1 MKIIDPSATI
11 IEDELAALSVTQR
24 IDTTAAVCYQRPPKP
39 TEDEAEAF
47 CRKMIKSGHFATLE
61 MAVVHLVTDPWNQVE
76 SKFVLVSPTA
86 HGKIIMSGSIRAFME
101 SEGEYG
107 SRVWNFLA
115 QELPLFF
122 TESDAPKGNDV
133 RFARQ
138 EEIPDAHRHVAVRF
152 IVNRA
157 VSHEL
162 VRHRP
167 CSFLQ
172 ESQRFCR
179 YGDDDD
185 VAFISPS
192 AFFEDDSNG
201 VDFAYWRQACEY
213 AEIMYIKLLKNRQSP
228 QAARTVLPNSCKTE
242 IILYASLQQWR
253 HIFSLRTGRAAD
265 PSMRQVMIPLAE
277 EFGARWPAFF
287 GYQKKYPDQPETKQ

>member
-1 MKIIDPSATI
+1 MKIIEPSATI
-11 IEDELAALSVTQR
+11 IENELAALSVAQR
-24 IDTTAAVCYQRPPKP
+24 IDTTASVCYQRPPKP
-39 TEDEAEAF
+39 TEDEAQAF
-47 CRKMIKSGHFATLE
+47 CRKMINSGHFATLE
-61 MAVVHLVTDPWNQVE
+61 LAVDHLVTDPWNQVE
-76 SKFVLVSPTA
+76 SKFVLVSPA
-86 HGKIIMSGSIRAFME
+86 ANGKVIMSGSIRAFME

-122 TESDAPKGNDV
+122 AESDAPKTDDV

-138 EEIPDAHRHVAVRF
+138 EEIPDAHKHVAARF
-152 IVNRA
+152 IVNRV

-179 YGDDDD
+179 YDDE
-185 VAFISPS
+185 VVFISPS
-192 AFFEDDSNG
+192 AFFTDDANG
-201 VDFAYWRQACEY
+201 VDFAHWRQACEY
-213 AEIMYIKLLKNRQSP
+213 AEQMYLKLRKNGQSP

-242 IILYASLQQWR
+242 VILYASLQQWR
-253 HIFSLRTGRAAD
+253 HILSLRTGRAAD

-287 GYQKKYPDQPETKQ
+287 GYQKKYPDQTETKQ

>member
-1 MKIIDPSATI
+1 MKIIEPSATI
-11 IEDELAALSVTQR
+11 IENELAALSVAQR
-24 IDTTAAVCYQRPPKP
+24 IDTTAAVCYQRPPRP
-39 TEDEAEAF
+39 TEEEAEAF
-47 CRKMIKSGHFATLE
+47 CRNMIESGHFATLE
-61 MAVVHLVTDPWNQVE
+61 MAVVHLITDPWNQVN
-76 SKFVLVSPTA
+76 SKFVMVSPSSN
-86 HGKIIMSGSIRAFME
+86 GKVIMSGSIRAFME

-115 QELPLFF
+115 QVLPLFF
-122 TESDAPKGNDV
+122 SESDAPRYDDV
-133 RFARQ
+133 RFAADD
-138 EEIPDAHRHVAVRF
+138 EIPHAHRHVAVRF

-157 VSHEL
+157 ISHEL

-167 CSFLQ
+167 CAFLQ

-179 YGDDDD
+179 YGEE
-185 VAFISPS
+185 VVFISPS
-192 AFFEDDSNG
+192 AFFEDDAVG

-213 AEIMYIKLLKNRQSP
+213 AEKMYIKLLKNGKSP

-277 EFGARWPAFF
+277 EFGSRWPAFF